1 MRADDSTSQ
10 LSAAIEIT
18 TAGHVLDHNQT
29 GSYLVF
35 VPEANE
41 VGTPY
46 VTFNVSFRLVEE
58 PTLMGE
64 AVTVTVNVLAVNDV
78 PTAHAFSYTL
88 VESGGP
94 WRDGGLWCT
103 VDKGVTQPPTGC
115 TREQMPI
122 GNSIEVHLLG
132 TDDPNEQGQP
142 LELFITS
149 LPSLGTVHYS
159 PTHSP
164 KPTQLD
170 PSLTHSSPHLTP
182 KSMSCTHI

>member
-58 PTLMGE
+58 PALMGE

-88 VESGGP
+88 DEAKGDSQFGGSAI
-94 WRDGGLWCT
+94 GG
-103 VDKGVTQPPTGC
+103 
-115 TREQMPI
+115 EQV
-122 GNSIEVHLLG
+122 VHLLG

-170 PSLTHSSPHLTP
+170 PSLTHSSPHLTL